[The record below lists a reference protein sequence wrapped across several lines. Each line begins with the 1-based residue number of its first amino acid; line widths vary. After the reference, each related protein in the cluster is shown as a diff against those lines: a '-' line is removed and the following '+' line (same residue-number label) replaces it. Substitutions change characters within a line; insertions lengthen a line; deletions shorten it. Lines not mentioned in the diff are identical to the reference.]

1 MKNYEMFYQLSVQNN
16 RRWFPSYTKGD
27 LNFWNSFIKQM
38 FRESDVIRKS
48 KMQLL
53 LLKPNF

>member
-1 MKNYEMFYQLSVQNN
+1 MFYQLRVQNN

-38 FRESDVIRKS
+38 FRESDVLRKS